1 MGKGDQKSKR
11 GKIWIGTFGKSRPRK
26 SKKKAAPVIKP
37 IRKR

>member
-26 SKKKAAPVIKP
+26 SKKAALVIKAT
-37 IRKR
+37 KKK